1 MLELV
6 TFLFIFS
13 FIVSLLNIKTIWLIS
28 QLKSPHV
35 LNFRISF
42 KRERRRLVVWSLIVY
57 KKKRPNSLWE
67 KVQFYAIN
75 NCFYYSRGN
84 NLLGR
89 KKNFSSAAVYSL
101 FKEKKSNCL
110 RFNLLPLSRHFVD
123 FLSISLCSPPNQ

>member
-1 MLELV
+1 MYFFGKFKGRFVQFSIINLLELV

-89 KKNFSSAAVYSL
+89 KKFFLLLLYTVYL
-101 FKEKKSNCL
+101 KKK
-110 RFNLLPLSRHFVD
+110 NL
-123 FLSISLCSPPNQ
+123 IA